1 MGDFHRPHIIMIIT
15 YTTEFVKYERII
27 KMKNYIIKDAGT
39 CFDVYE
45 LLLNGIEKLVFIG
58 FSKDDYTIDL
68 VKNGFVP
75 DIAVNIK
82 YVPNK
87 FCRNKIPMPVQK
99 CAGKILDSWRQMR
112 YNKGC
117 E

>member
-1 MGDFHRPHIIMIIT
+1 
-15 YTTEFVKYERII
+15 
-27 KMKNYIIKDAGT
+27 MKNHIIKDVGS

-45 LLLNGIEKLVFIG
+45 LLPNCKEKLVFIG

-87 FCRNKIPMPVQK
+87 FCQNKISLPVQK
-99 CAGKILDSWRQMR
+99 CAGKFLDTAPQMR
-112 YNKGC
+112 YNEC
-117 E
+117 YE

>member
-1 MGDFHRPHIIMIIT
+1 MTGVVGDFHRPHIILIIT

-27 KMKNYIIKDAGT
+27 KMKKYIIKDVGS

-45 LLLNGIEKLVFIG
+45 LQPNCKEKLVFIG

-68 VKNGFVP
+68 VKKWLYSRYSG
-75 DIAVNIK
+75 K
-82 YVPNK
+82 Y
-87 FCRNKIPMPVQK
+87 KIRPQQ
-99 CAGKILDSWRQMR
+99 ILS
-112 YNKGC
+112 

>member
-1 MGDFHRPHIIMIIT
+1 MKGM
-15 YTTEFVKYERII
+15 Y

-45 LLLNGIEKLVFIG
+45 LLPNGIEKLVFIG

-68 VKNGFVP
+68 VKKWLCTIYSG
-75 DIAVNIK
+75 K
-82 YVPNK
+82 Y
-87 FCRNKIPMPVQK
+87 KIRPQQ
-99 CAGKILDSWRQMR
+99 ILS
-112 YNKGC
+112 